1 MSIDLSDFKDIFFEE
16 SADHLAAMETL
27 LLELETHPEDSERM
41 NAIFRAVHSIKG
53 SGAMFG
59 FDEVVRFAH
68 GFESLLDE
76 MRSGKVQN
84 TPVLTGLLL
93 RASDLLQ
100 ALVAAARSDPNER
113 GLADTATALLG
124 EIERARS
131 GAGVAGEAAATTAG
145 PAPAEARRERHL
157 EIHFTPDPG
166 IFASGM
172 DPLFVLRDLSQAGTA
187 YSCATYVSH
196 LPHLETL
203 DAARCYLRWTVHLTT
218 DRSDDEIRDL
228 FAFVEDGALIKIE
241 DTDGGNSAQPAVART
256 IAAAP
261 PAAPVPAA
269 LPANATPAAQ
279 PVDSPTVRVATAKV
293 DKLVDLV
300 GELVIAQSV
309 ASQILEHFSME
320 RLAEMRE
327 AFVNLERNTRE
338 LQERVMAVRMQ
349 PLAGVFS
356 RFPRLVRDLAAQTG
370 KRVALETG
378 GEETELDKGV
388 IERLADPLTHLVRNA
403 IDHGIERPLDRKH
416 AGKPEQG
423 VVRLTA
429 HHESGNVIVEVA
441 DDGKGLNLER
451 IRAKAVERGLVG
463 AGEVLSEDEI
473 QGLIFRPG
481 FSTAEAVTDVS
492 GRGVGMDVVRRN
504 VEAMSGAVTVY
515 SRHGHGSVF
524 RIKLPLTLAILDG
537 LLVRVGTEVFILP
550 LVSIAESIRPRRGE
564 LRHVGG
570 GGEVVMV
577 RGQALP
583 LLRLHRM
590 FGFEGAVEDPTQAS
604 VVILDH
610 DNRRFALLVDDLLG
624 QQQVVVKSLE
634 AHFRK
639 VAGVMGATILGDG
652 RAALILDVAGLLSFG
667 SNGASPV

>member
-1 MSIDLSDFKDIFFEE
+1 MSIDLSEFKAVFFEE

-27 LLELETHPEDSERM
+27 LLELEAHPQDSERM
-41 NAIFRAVHSIKG
+41 HAIFRAVHSIKG
-53 SGAMFG
+53 SAAMFG
-59 FDEVVRFAH
+59 FEGVVRFAH
-68 GFESLLDE
+68 GLESLLED
-76 MRSGKVQN
+76 MRSARVPN
-84 TPVLTGLLL
+84 TAVLTGLLL

-100 ALVAAARSDPNER
+100 SLVAAAKSDGEDGC
-113 GLADTATALLG
+113 GLSGAAAALLG
-124 EIERARS
+124 EMDVARGGS
-131 GAGVAGEAAATTAG
+131 GVAQAGAAPVAGGE
-145 PAPAEARRERHL
+145 RRQRNL
-157 EIHFTPDPG
+157 EVHFTPEPR
-166 IFASGM
+166 IFTTGM
-172 DPLFVLRDLSQAGTA
+172 DPLFVLRDLAEAGSGYT
-187 YSCATYVSH
+187 CATYVSD
-196 LPHLETL
+196 LPRLEDL
-203 DAARCYLRWTVHLTT
+203 DVSRCYLRWTAHLST
-218 DRSDDEIRDL
+218 DRTGDEIRDL
-228 FAFVEDGALIKIE
+228 FAFVEDGARIRIE
-241 DTDGGNSAQPAVART
+241 ETGGTAAAEAAPAAVA
-256 IAAAP
+256 AAMVPAP
-261 PAAPVPAA
+261 P
-269 LPANATPAAQ
+269 
-279 PVDSPTVRVATAKV
+279 DSPTVRVATAKV

-309 ASQILEHFSME
+309 ASQILEHFTME
-320 RLAEMRE
+320 RLAELRE

-403 IDHGIERPLDRKH
+403 VDHGIERPADRKD

-451 IRAKAVERGLVG
+451 IRAKAVERGLLTT
-463 AGEVLSEDEI
+463 ADALNEDEI

-481 FSTAEAVTDVS
+481 FSTAEAVTDLS

-504 VEAMSGAVTVY
+504 VEAMSGTVTVH
-515 SRHGHGSVF
+515 SRHGRGSVF

-550 LVSIAESIRPRRGE
+550 LLSIAESIRPRRQE
-564 LRHVGG
+564 LRQVGG

-590 FGFEGAVEDPTQAS
+590 FGLTGAEEDPASAS
-604 VVILDH
+604 VVILEQ
-610 DNRRFALLVDDLLG
+610 DNRRYALLVDDLLG

-634 AHFRK
+634 AHYRK
-639 VAGVMGATILGDG
+639 VDGVMGATILGDG
-652 RAALILDVAGLLSFG
+652 RAALILDVAGLIAIGGGRSLG
-667 SNGASPV
+667 GVLD

>member
-1 MSIDLSDFKDIFFEE
+1 MSIDLSEFKDVFFEE

-27 LLELETHPEDSERM
+27 LLELEAHPEDSERM
-41 NAIFRAVHSIKG
+41 HAIFRAVHSIKG
-53 SGAMFG
+53 SAAMFG

-68 GFESLLDE
+68 GFESLLDD
-76 MRSGKVQN
+76 MRSARVRN
-84 TPVLTGLLL
+84 TAVLTGLLL

-100 ALVAAARSDPNER
+100 SLVAAAKSEGGPESG
-113 GLADTATALLG
+113 GLSAAATALLG
-124 EIERARS
+124 EIDAARG
-131 GAGVAGEAAATTAG
+131 GAVTAAAVAASAAKG
-145 PAPAEARRERHL
+145 EERRTRNL
-157 EIHFTPDPG
+157 EVHFTPEPG
-166 IFASGM
+166 IFTTGM
-172 DPLFVLRDLSQAGTA
+172 DPLFVLRDLAEAGSGYTA
-187 YSCATYVSH
+187 ATYVSG
-196 LPHLETL
+196 LPHLDAL
-203 DAARCYLRWTVHLTT
+203 DVSRCYLRWTAHLAT
-218 DRSDDEIRDL
+218 DRGDDEIRDL
-228 FAFVEDGALIKIE
+228 FAFVEDGAEIKIE
-241 DTDGGNSAQPAVART
+241 DTSP
-256 IAAAP
+256 AAALETA
-261 PAAPVPAA
+261 PAAAAVPVAA
-269 LPANATPAAQ
+269 QAVPPGQ

-309 ASQILEHFSME
+309 ASQILEHFTME

-370 KRVALETG
+370 KRIALETG

-403 IDHGIERPLDRKH
+403 VDHGIERPADRKD

-441 DDGKGLNLER
+441 DDGKGLNLDR
-451 IRAKAVERGLVG
+451 IRAKAIERGLVT
-463 AGEVLSEDEI
+463 AGENLSEEEI

-481 FSTAEAVTDVS
+481 FSTAEKVTDVS

-504 VEAMSGAVTVY
+504 VEAMSGTVTVH
-515 SRHGHGSVF
+515 SRHGRGSVF

-550 LVSIAESIRPRRGE
+550 LISIAESIRPRPQE
-564 LRHVGG
+564 LRQVGG

-590 FGFEGAVEDPTQAS
+590 FGLEGAEEDPTAAS
-604 VVILDH
+604 VVILDQ

-639 VAGVMGATILGDG
+639 VDGVMGATILGDG
-652 RAALILDVAGLLSFG
+652 RAALILDVAGLIAIGGGRSLAG
-667 SNGASPV
+667 VLD